1 MIIMATT
8 VTIPMKILMTPMKI
22 PMTSMLM
29 IMIFK
34 SWTLIFFAS
43 FSRFSRIIC
52 KQQYGMWAICNL
64 YQHRE
69 ETDWVNM
76 INVVAYFELSLSSL
90 MFSSIP
96 WGGRV
101 SRLWRILRERFQ
113 EHCQTPS
120 PGGAYFHYNSPGGV
134 FIEHCSIIF
143 RLLHLFIFFHTSICL
158 LFSLSLGT
166 NTAKHTQVW
175 RICKSRKYSTRK
187 KVHFT
192 WMCPICKLATWGDQ
206 GTALCSSEYWNSA
219 SYEGYSN
226 DGVVMDLVWLWPP
239 ITILYDETHIVVE
252 LNSPVLLLGMIENFT
267 PGLKSVIC
275 KTIVETCFMK

>member
-1 MIIMATT
+1 
-8 VTIPMKILMTPMKI
+8 MKIS
-22 PMTSMLM
+22 MTSMLM
-29 IMIFK
+29 IMMFK

-134 FIEHCSIIF
+134 FNHIQAFAPVHIF
-143 RLLHLFIFFHTSICL
+143 SHLHLPVVFTQPRYKYSKTHTSMKNMQKQKI
-158 LFSLSLGT
+158 F
-166 NTAKHTQVW
+166 K
-175 RICKSRKYSTRK
+175 KK
-187 KVHFT
+187 KVYFT
-192 WMCPICKLATWGDQ
+192 WMWPICKLATWWDQ

-219 SYEGYSN
+219 SWWRLQQWCCGIGRIVATHN
-226 DGVVMDLVWLWPP
+226 NLVWWDSHRRG
-239 ITILYDETHIVVE
+239 TE
-252 LNSPVLLLGMIENFT
+252 LASAAPWDVREFYPWFENRD
-267 PGLKSVIC
+267 
-275 KTIVETCFMK
+275 KTIVEICFMK

>member
-1 MIIMATT
+1 
-8 VTIPMKILMTPMKI
+8 MTPMKI

-120 PGGAYFHYNSPGGV
+120 PGGAYFQYNSPGGV
-134 FIEHCSIIF
+134 FNHIQAFAPVHIF
-143 RLLHLFIFFHTSICL
+143 SHLHLPVVFTQPRYKYSKTHTSMKNMQKQKIFKKKQSIFYLDVPHMQVSHMRRPGYCL
-158 LFSLSLGT
+158 VLQRILEFSIL
-166 NTAKHTQVW
+166 W
-175 RICKSRKYSTRK
+175 RLQQWWC
-187 KVHFT
+187 
-192 WMCPICKLATWGDQ
+192 GD
-206 GTALCSSEYWNSA
+206 GF
-219 SYEGYSN
+219 
-226 DGVVMDLVWLWPP
+226 
-239 ITILYDETHIVVE
+239 
-252 LNSPVLLLGMIENFT
+252 GMIVAGH
-267 PGLKSVIC
+267 P
-275 KTIVETCFMK
+275 